1 MDLLEKV
8 KSLYPELGSTKTAK
22 ILKVRQSTISKIVS
36 ENNIEKNR
44 RVNINEFYNIKSKE
58 VCYFLGL
65 LWADGHVS
73 KKDNSISIECNGD
86 DMIEFRKS
94 LDKFGKWSYYDRKR
108 ERYGLDCK
116 PVTNAYIYDSLLHDF
131 LKENDYLDKSIFS
144 PNKIISKIPEELIR
158 YFLLG
163 VIDGDGCFYFK
174 ENLSNQFYLTGSI
187 DQDWK
192 SFKLIFDNIGVKYK
206 HINKEGKTNK
216 YSFIRVTN
224 KNDIKKIGDIVY
236 STIEND
242 GIGLKRKYEK
252 YKLIIN
258 SLLENEK
265 IIEYI
270 KNNKEKTIKQLSN
283 DLKISNF
290 RVKSI
295 IRNNLQI

>member
-1 MDLLEKV
+1 MELLEKV
-8 KSLYPELGSTKTAK
+8 KELYPELGSTKTAK

-44 RVNINEFYNIKSKE
+44 RVNINDFYNIKSKE

-73 KKDNSISIECNGD
+73 KKNNSISIECNVD
-86 DMIEFRKS
+86 DMIEFKKS
-94 LDKFGKWSYYDRKR
+94 LDVFGKWSYYDRKR

-174 ENLSNQFYLTGSI
+174 ENLSNQFTISGSEY
-187 DQDWK
+187 QDWNYIE
-192 SFKLIFDNIGVKYK
+192 KLYIDLNIKYK
-206 HINKEGKTNK
+206 IVKNNSSST
-216 YSFIRVTN
+216 IRVTN

>member
-1 MDLLEKV
+1 MELLEKV
-8 KSLYPELGSTKTAK
+8 KLLYPELGSTKTAK

-44 RVNINEFYNIKSKE
+44 RININDFYNIKSKE

-73 KKDNSISIECNGD
+73 KKDNSIGIECNGD
-86 DMIEFRKS
+86 DMIEFKKS
-94 LDKFGKWSYYDRKR
+94 LDTFGKWSYYDRKR
-108 ERYGLDCK
+108 ERYGVECK
-116 PVTNAYIYDSLLHDF
+116 PITNAYIYDSLLHDF
-131 LKENDYLDKSIFS
+131 LKENDYLDKSIVS
-144 PNKIISKIPEELIR
+144 PIKIMSKIPEELIR

-163 VIDGDGCFYFK
+163 IIDGDGCFYFK
-174 ENLSNQFYLTGSI
+174 ENISNQFTIAGSKL
-187 DQDWK
+187 QDWNY
-192 SFKLIFDNIGVKYK
+192 LEELYRNLDIKYK
-206 HINKEGKTNK
+206 IVKNN
-216 YSFIRVTN
+216 SSSVIRVTN
-224 KNDIKKIGDIVY
+224 KRDIKKIGDVIY
-236 STIEND
+236 STIDND

-258 SLLENEK
+258 SLLENER

-270 KNNKEKTIKQLSN
+270 KSNKESTIKQLSN

-295 IRNNLQI
+295 IKKIKQL